1 MGTFF
6 NILIPVVSF
15 DIFSSTYTT
24 EKVLEFDYD
33 GEEDESNS
41 RMAALGYDTHTSII
55 NLGSLCLYLVV
66 YVCRLLI
73 WLLYLLKDKLTGS
86 TSALVKKWGETLFY
100 QEFLS
105 LILEA
110 YFEWL
115 IAGYLNRQIQL
126 TSTFGER
133 LSNAIGTFSFYTS
146 FIVIPFI
153 ILYVLTRDQTQS

>member
-1 MGTFF
+1 M
-6 NILIPVVSF
+6 
-15 DIFSSTYTT
+15 
-24 EKVLEFDYD
+24 
-33 GEEDESNS
+33 
-41 RMAALGYDTHTSII
+41 
-55 NLGSLCLYLVV
+55 
-66 YVCRLLI
+66 
-73 WLLYLLKDKLTGS
+73 LKDKLTGS

-126 TSTFGER
+126 TSTTGER

-146 FIVIPFI
+146 FFVIPLFL
-153 ILYVLTRDQTQS
+153 LYVLTRDKSQT